1 VRDPLL
7 NEALRRLAA
16 EAATRFSMLV
26 ASGEQIPFDV
36 AEAAGP
42 DEAFFHSYVPLTSR
56 FVREREGEL
65 RSLAAFEP
73 AREAVAL
80 AGVAAPYMEE
90 RGESVPADPGERA
103 ARMLTVFMAALWDG
117 CTEFSLD
124 RERLE
129 SALAVLDAEAGDVDE
144 ADIVVVPLVG
154 LQMPLARLQL
164 PHGMQLVR
172 ADSFEAPIEA
182 MRSEGMGRA
191 AWEPQFLAIAEQDE
205 GADSAVAAL
214 QQLGDLIS
222 VMRLFKAGGVGLG
235 PHAFAPTGEGR
246 WRRIATGAPA
256 PRPDGYE
263 LNDEETAQLVDLA
276 ETLEARPDPAG
287 PLAWAVRRFEL
298 GCERPSPAEGLSDH
312 LLALRAVLD
321 GQGPVGASLPMRAA
335 ALIAD
340 GSTDRLA
347 ARERVE
353 AALELERAEM
363 SGATA
368 ASAAELAGWMEEC
381 VRRILRE
388 AALGELGA
396 DLNEAADETL
406 IATGLDGGD
415 VEIAVV
421 AQEISEPDAAPE
433 PEFRRPEPAVD
444 LGGAIAPQKSEA
456 VQNEPTTEE
465 EHDMD
470 QDTRILE
477 PVPAEHEI
485 RITATHWLDEVE
497 VEESTLDFPAIE
509 GDVSHRDRIDTPRVR
524 HLFPVPEDA
533 DWDVKELRYDHY
545 EGRSAS

>member
-1 VRDPLL
+1 MRDPLL

-16 EAATRFSMLV
+16 EAATRFTMLV
-26 ASGEQIPFDV
+26 AGGEQIPFDV
-36 AEAAGP
+36 DEQAGP
-42 DEAFFHSYVPLTSR
+42 DEAFFHSYVPLTAR
-56 FVREREGEL
+56 FVREREAEL
-65 RSLAAFEP
+65 RSLPAFEP
-73 AREAVAL
+73 ARNSVAL
-80 AGVAAPYMEE
+80 AAVAAPYLEQ
-90 RGESVPADPGERA
+90 RGETVSADPGERA
-103 ARMLTVFMAALWDG
+103 AHMLTVFMAGLWDG

-124 RERLE
+124 RDRLE
-129 SALAVLDAEAGDVDE
+129 SALSVLDAEAGDVDE

-191 AWEPQFLAIAEQDE
+191 AWEPQFLAIAEQEE
-205 GADSAVAAL
+205 GVDSAAAAL
-214 QQLGDLIS
+214 QQLEDLIS

-256 PRPDGYE
+256 PRPDGYK
-263 LNDEETAQLVDLA
+263 LDEEETTQLVELA

-312 LLALRAVLD
+312 LLALRSVLD

-340 GSTDRLA
+340 GSTDRLG

-353 AALELERAEM
+353 AVQELERAQM
-363 SGATA
+363 SGASVE
-368 ASAAELAGWMEEC
+368 SATELAGWAEEC

-406 IATGLDGGD
+406 IATGLGAGD

-421 AQEISEPDAAPE
+421 AQDVAPE
-433 PEFRRPEPAVD
+433 PEPAPIPEPARSPQSDPTPIPEPEFHRPEPT
-444 LGGAIAPQKSEA
+444 I
-456 VQNEPTTEE
+456 EE

-485 RITATHWLDEVE
+485 RITATNWLDEVE

-524 HLFPVPEDA
+524 HLFPVPENA
-533 DWDVKELRYDHY
+533 DWEVRELKYDHY